1 MRMMKRLVAG
11 AATTA
16 MALAWMQAAQAQTT
30 ATQAGEVVVT
40 GSRQPKTLDGVI
52 TAVQDAKDES
62 IVSQAFLARQAPGE
76 NAAQLI
82 NLIPGVSFVSE
93 DPTGI
98 SSGDLRIHGQTSDL
112 VAITIDGAPVND
124 TGNYA
129 AYPGEYLI
137 AEATDH
143 IEVNLGATDVDSP
156 SAAATA
162 GTINIVS
169 KLPNVNPGVIAQY
182 SAGSYN
188 FQREYAEVDS
198 GTFGP
203 YGTRA
208 YTSFNMQNSDKYRGS
223 GTLPRIGTD
232 GAIYQP
238 LSFLSSDSFA
248 KVSYTYDQER
258 SDFYYSFNR
267 NQLNTYGRNADY
279 NQIWFQPTA
288 RNGVA
293 DGVPTQQ
300 QFGATDSNYYAL
312 HPNPVDFGQI
322 RGQSYLN
329 LTHGFHLT
337 FDPYFFYTRA
347 NGGGTSSVSETDPR
361 LVNKATGAGVDL
373 NGDGDTKD
381 TVLLYTPSN
390 TQTHRYGVNTSL
402 LWDPTVHDHF
412 QLTYSLDYGMHRQT
426 AAATPISGGQPA
438 NVFGGTDGYGPPILS
453 ADGTQLQNRNRYSI
467 ATLNQF
473 AFNYIGK
480 YFDNRLHVNLGVRDP
495 FFVRHLNQYC
505 YTYNGTSAYC
515 NDVSPTAV
523 QNLINAA
530 QANNGANEAANV
542 TALGKLLGVTPTYNK
557 AANTVNLRTPFTE
570 RFSFNKPLPNVGA
583 TYRLFDHD
591 LLYVTYAESFSAP
604 KTDDLYTSSTELVK
618 PQTADEY
625 GVGWRHQDSTLITSL
640 NYFYEIYRNRVLQSF
655 DPVDPTTSIDR
666 NIGKVDIYG
675 IDAEAGKRLF
685 DHLTLYGSAS
695 WNHSRVVGNEFGVL
709 NGVTYQVPTD
719 DKALVDTPEYT
730 LAGRIQYDIGPASI
744 GLQGKYTSYRY
755 TTDINDDRTP
765 GFAVWD
771 LDARYNLN
779 IFGYTGSYIQV
790 NISNLFDRFYLGR
803 ISTAV
808 NASGFQAAGVN
819 GAQIAG
825 PSATSGPYFYIGA
838 PRYATVTLR
847 AAF

>member
-30 ATQAGEVVVT
+30 ATQQNEVVVT
-40 GSRQPKTLDGVI
+40 GSRQAKNLDGVI

-62 IVSQAFLARQAPGE
+62 IVSQQFMARQAPGE
-76 NAAQLI
+76 NAGQLI
-82 NLIPGVSFVSE
+82 NLIPGVSFVTE
-93 DPTGI
+93 DPTGV

-124 TGNYA
+124 TGNYTG
-129 AYPGEYLI
+129 YLGEYLI
-137 AEATDH
+137 AEVTDH

-169 KLPNVNPGVIAQY
+169 RLPSISPGVIAQY

-188 FQREYAEVDS
+188 LQREYAQVDS

-203 YGTRA
+203 FGTRA
-208 YTSFNMQNSDKYRGS
+208 YTSFNMENSDKYRGS

-232 GAIYQP
+232 GALYQP
-238 LSFLSSDSFA
+238 LGFLSADSFA
-248 KVSYTYDQER
+248 KVSYTYVQER

-288 RNGVA
+288 TPGKA

-300 QFGATDSNYYAL
+300 QYGATDSNYYAL

-347 NGGGTSSVSETDPR
+347 NGGGTTSVKETDPR
-361 LVNKATGAGVDL
+361 LIGQSKTAKGVDL
-373 NGDGDTKD
+373 NGDGDTLD
-381 TVLLYTPSN
+381 TVLLYTPSD
-390 TQTHRYGVNTSL
+390 TETHRYGVNTSL
-402 LWDPTVHDHF
+402 LFDPTIHDHF
-412 QLTYSLDYGMHRQT
+412 QLTYSLDYGEHRQT
-426 AAATPISGGQPA
+426 APATFINGGQPD
-438 NVFGGTDGYGPPILS
+438 NVFGGTDGYGRPVLA
-453 ADGTQLQNRNRYSI
+453 ADGSQFQNRNRYSI

-505 YTYNGTSAYC
+505 FTYNGSSAQC
-515 NDVSPTAV
+515 IDANPATV
-523 QNLINAA
+523 QNVINAG
-530 QANNGANEAANV
+530 QANGGVNHAAAI
-542 TALGKLLGVTPTYNK
+542 TQLTSLLGVTPTYN
-557 AANTVNLRTPFTE
+557 AASNTINARVPFTQ

-583 TYRLFDHD
+583 TYRIFDRNT
-591 LLYVTYAESFSAP
+591 LYVTYAESFSAP
-604 KTDDLYTSSTELVK
+604 KTDDLYTSATELVK

-625 GVGWRHQDSTLITSL
+625 GAGWRYQDPTLITSL

-655 DPVDPTTSIDR
+655 DPNDPTTSIDR

-685 DHLTLYGSAS
+685 DRLTLYGSAS
-695 WNHSRVVGNEFGVL
+695 WDHSRVVGNEFGVL
-709 NGVTYQVPTD
+709 NGVTYQVPTN

-744 GLQGKYTSYRY
+744 GLQSKYTSYRY
-755 TTDINDDRTP
+755 TTDINDDRAP
-765 GFAVWD
+765 GFAVWN

-779 IFGYTGSYIQV
+779 LFGYTGSYLQV
-790 NISNLFDRFYLGR
+790 NIDNLFDRFYLGR
-803 ISTAV
+803 LSTAV
-808 NASGFQAAGVN
+808 NANGYKGVN
-819 GAQIAG
+819 GAQISA
-825 PSATSGPYFYIGA
+825 PSASSGPYFYIGS
-838 PRYATVTLR
+838 PRFATVTLR

>member
-1 MRMMKRLVAG
+1 MRLMRRLAAG

-16 MALAWMQAAQAQTT
+16 MAFAWMQAAQAQTT

-40 GSRQPKTLDGVI
+40 GSRQAKNLDGVI
-52 TAVQDAKDES
+52 TAIQDAKDES
-62 IVSQAFLARQAPGE
+62 IVSKEFISHEQPGA
-76 NAAQLI
+76 NVAQLI
-82 NLIPGVSFVSE
+82 NLIPGVSFVTE
-93 DPTGI
+93 DPTGV

-112 VAITIDGAPVND
+112 VSITIDGAPVND

-129 AYPGEYLI
+129 SYPGEYLI
-137 AEATDH
+137 GEATDH

-169 KLPNVNPGVIAQY
+169 KLPNLQPGVIAQY
-182 SAGSYN
+182 GAGSYN
-188 FQREYAEVDS
+188 YQREYGEVDT
-198 GTFGP
+198 GVFGP

-208 YTSFNMQNSDKYRGS
+208 YASFNMLDSDKYRGS

-238 LSFLSSDSFA
+238 LGFLSADSFA
-248 KVSYTYDQER
+248 KMSYTYVQER

-267 NQLNTYGRNADY
+267 YQLNTYGPNADY
-279 NQIWFQPTA
+279 NTQWFQPTA
-288 RNGVA
+288 TPGKA
-293 DGVPTQQ
+293 DAVPSQT
-300 QFGATDSNYYAL
+300 QFGSTDSNYYAL

-322 RGQSYLN
+322 RGNSYLN

-347 NGGGTSSVSETDPR
+347 NGGGTATVKENDARLTASSSS
-361 LVNKATGAGVDL
+361 KGVDL
-373 NGDGDTKD
+373 NGDGDTLD
-381 TVLLYTPSN
+381 SVLLYSPSD
-390 TQTHRYGVNTSL
+390 TETHRYGVNTSL
-402 LWDPTVHDHF
+402 LFDPDTHDHF
-412 QLTYSLDYGMHRQT
+412 QLTYSLDYGRHRQT
-426 AAATPISGGQPA
+426 GPETYIDGGQPD
-438 NVFGGTDGYGPPILS
+438 NVFGSPNGYGPPVLE
-453 ADGTQLQNRNRYSI
+453 ANGHQLESRDRYSI

-480 YFDNRLHVNLGVRDP
+480 YFDNRLHINLGVRDP

-505 YTYNGTSAYC
+505 YTYNGTSAQC
-515 NDVSPTAV
+515 IDVQPSAV
-523 QNLINAA
+523 QSLINAGE
-530 QANNGANEAANV
+530 ANGGANHTAAI
-542 TALGKLLGVTPTYNK
+542 TQLGTLLGVTPSYNS
-557 AANTVNLRTPFTE
+557 ASNTINLRTPFTQ

-583 TYRLFDHD
+583 TYRLFDHN
-591 LLYVTYAESFSAP
+591 LLYVTYAEGFSAP
-604 KTDDLYTSSTELVK
+604 KTDDLYTSSPQLVK
-618 PQTADEY
+618 PQTSTEY
-625 GVGWRHQDSTLITSL
+625 GAGWRYQDSTIITSL

-655 DPVDPTTSIDR
+655 DPDDPTTSIDR

-709 NGVTYQVPTD
+709 NNVTYQVPTN
-719 DKALVDTPEYT
+719 DKQLVDTPEYT
-730 LAGRIQYDIGPASI
+730 LATRIQYDLGPASI

-755 TTDINDDRTP
+755 TTDINDDKTP

-779 IFGYTGSYIQV
+779 ILGYTGSYIQV

-808 NASGFQAAGVN
+808 NAYGYQGVN
-819 GAQIAG
+819 GAQISA
-825 PSATSGPYFYIGA
+825 PSITSGPYFYIGA